1 MTEISAADCSGSFHV
16 EGIGERADMKFMI
29 RYRQSIFWLVPL
41 MVLLIAA
48 VAQAEPMALPS
59 LNIGVGTS
67 SKPND
72 VAVTIQI
79 FLLLTILSLAPGLLI
94 MTTSFTRIV
103 VVLSFL
109 RTAMGTQQAP
119 SNQIILAL
127 SMFLTFFIMNPVWN
141 QINKE
146 AYQPWKAQQISQEQA
161 MDRAVQPIRK
171 FMLSQTRE
179 KDLALFVSLSKM
191 PRPKNA
197 NDIPTLTI
205 IPAFMISELRTAFQI
220 GFLIYI
226 PFIVVDMVVASVL
239 MSMGMMML
247 PPVMISLPFKI
258 LLFVL
263 VDGWGLVISSLV
275 KSFG

>member
-1 MTEISAADCSGSFHV
+1 MNSRLFAKS
-16 EGIGERADMKFMI
+16 M
-29 RYRQSIFWLVPL
+29 
-41 MVLLIAA
+41 LIAA
-48 VAQAEPMALPS
+48 LTFVLLVAGVIVYAEPLPLPS
-59 LNIGVGTS
+59 LNIGVGTAT
-67 SKPND
+67 KPNE
-72 VAVTIQI
+72 VATTIQI
-79 FLLLTILSLAPGLLI
+79 FLLLTIMSLAPGLLI
-94 MTTSFTRIV
+94 MTTSFTRIS

-109 RTAMGTQQAP
+109 RTAMGTQSAP
-119 SNQIILAL
+119 SNQVILSL
-127 SMFLTFFIMNPVWN
+127 SMFLTFFIMTPIWQ
-141 QINKE
+141 QINNE

-161 MDRAVQPIRK
+161 MERAVKPVRK

-179 KDLALFVSLSKM
+179 KDLALFVSLSKL

-197 NDIPTLTI
+197 EDIPTLTV

-247 PPVMISLPFKI
+247 PPVMISLPFKV

-263 VDGWGLVISSLV
+263 VDGWGLVIGSLV

>member
-1 MTEISAADCSGSFHV
+1 MIIRHLTKRTLIFCLTSLMLVAGVAAYA
-16 EGIGERADMKFMI
+16 E
-29 RYRQSIFWLVPL
+29 P
-41 MVLLIAA
+41 LLI
-48 VAQAEPMALPS
+48 PS
-59 LNIGVGTS
+59 LNIGVGTAT
-67 SKPND
+67 KPND
-72 VAVTIQI
+72 VAVSVQI
-79 FLLLTILSLAPGLLI
+79 FLLMTIMSLAPGLLI
-94 MTTSFTRIV
+94 MTTSFTRIS

-109 RTAMGTQQAP
+109 RTAMGTQSAP
-119 SNQIILAL
+119 SNQVILSL
-127 SMFLTFFIMNPVWN
+127 SMFLTFFIMTPVWQ

-161 MDRAVQPIRK
+161 MERAVKPVRS

-179 KDLALFVSLSKM
+179 KDLTLFVSLSKLQ
-191 PRPKNA
+191 RPKNA
-197 NDIPTLTI
+197 ADIPTLTI